1 MKSLSDLW
9 DSILARLSGELSDM
23 TIKTWFDEITVVTM
37 EDSALVLHCSNP
49 FKKNTVEARFLPHI
63 KAALKDIFSTDLEV
77 KILSDEQLAAYH
89 GVAPDR
95 PGNLFD
101 SDAFTFETYV
111 VGPQNKLAY
120 AAAKAVAEK
129 PAEGFNPLFI
139 YGESGLGKTHLLYA
153 IAHLMRS
160 RRPESRIVYIKG
172 DDFTNELVSSIREN
186 RNAEF
191 REKYRQADILLV
203 DDLTK
208 MEPKAVYF
216 EGTLVAEN
224 NVTEG
229 FIAGRLT
236 RELLAGVPDLAS
248 RTVMTCGPAP
258 YMDWVEQEV
267 KALGV
272 TRFFKEKFFTPVAE
286 AATSGLKF
294 TKLQP
299 AREFYAPV
307 GTTLLEALESN
318 NVPVVAACRAGVC
331 GCCKTKVVSGEYTVS
346 STMTL
351 TDAEIAEGYV
361 LACSCHPQGDLVL
374 A

>member
-1 MKSLSDLW
+1 MSMRRW
-9 DSILARLSGELSDM
+9 LA
-23 TIKTWFDEITVVTM
+23 
-37 EDSALVLHCSNP
+37 
-49 FKKNTVEARFLPHI
+49 KN
-63 KAALKDIFSTDLEV
+63 
-77 KILSDEQLAAYH
+77 
-89 GVAPDR
+89 R
-95 PGNLFD
+95 P
-101 SDAFTFETYV
+101 
-111 VGPQNKLAY
+111 
-120 AAAKAVAEK
+120 
-129 PAEGFNPLFI
+129 
-139 YGESGLGKTHLLYA
+139 
-153 IAHLMRS
+153 
-160 RRPESRIVYIKG
+160 
-172 DDFTNELVSSIREN
+172 
-186 RNAEF
+186 
-191 REKYRQADILLV
+191 QADVRVIYNV
-203 DDLTK
+203 RTPQDVIFAD
-208 MEPKAVYF
+208 EWRNYPV
-216 EGTLVAEN
+216 TLVAEN

-331 GCCKTKVVSGEYTVS
+331 GCCKTKWFPVN
-346 STMTL
+346 
-351 TDAEIAEGYV
+351 IR
-361 LACSCHPQGDLVL
+361 
-374 A
+374 